1 MNAIKD
7 YKIRNPEVININ
19 WIGFY
24 TLYKKEILR
33 FLNVWIQTVFSP
45 VVTLVLFLAVFT
57 VALGLNR
64 NNVLGQEYG
73 VFILPGLICMQIL
86 QNSFANTSSSLMIA
100 KVQGNIVD
108 ILFPPLSAMEAT
120 AAMLLGAI
128 TRGLIIGFFSVLVV
142 IPFAHV
148 PVHNIFIIFLFAL
161 LGSSML
167 ACLGFITGLW
177 AQKIDKMA
185 TVTNFIIMPLSFLSG
200 TFYSIQNLHSA
211 FYYISHANPFF
222 YAIDGFRYGFLG
234 QADGSIV
241 IGFFYLTIINLA
253 LWFICYILFKK
264 GYRIKS

>member
-1 MNAIKD
+1 
-7 YKIRNPEVININ
+7 
-19 WIGFY
+19 
-24 TLYKKEILR
+24 
-33 FLNVWIQTVFSP
+33 
-45 VVTLVLFLAVFT
+45 
-57 VALGLNR
+57 
-64 NNVLGQEYG
+64 
-73 VFILPGLICMQIL
+73 
-86 QNSFANTSSSLMIA
+86 MIA

-108 ILFPPLSAMEAT
+108 ILFPPLSAMEVT
-120 AAMLLGAI
+120 SAMLLGAI

-177 AQKIDKMA
+177 AQKFDNMA
-185 TVTNFIIMPLSFLSG
+185 TVTNFIIIPLSFLSG
-200 TFYSIQNLHSA
+200 TFYSIQNLHSI